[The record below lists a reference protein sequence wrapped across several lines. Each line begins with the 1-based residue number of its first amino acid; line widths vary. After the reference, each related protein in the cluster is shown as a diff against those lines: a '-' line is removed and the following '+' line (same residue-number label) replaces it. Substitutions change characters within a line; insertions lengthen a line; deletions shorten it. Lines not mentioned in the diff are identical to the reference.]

1 MAITTQKLSN
11 TQLGGRK
18 MKKNKTLLIIIA
30 VVAVIAVYGF
40 STYNGLVTREAE
52 VDNQWANVES
62 KLQRRYDLVPNLVSS
77 VEGSM
82 QQEKEVFG
90 DISEARSKMAGAST
104 VKETQDASNEMETA
118 LSRLLVVMENYP
130 ELKSNE
136 NVKTLM
142 TQLEGTENRI
152 SVERDRYNKAVKNYN
167 VSIKKFPKSLIAN
180 MSGFDQKDYFEATE
194 GAEKAPE
201 VKFNK

>member
-1 MAITTQKLSN
+1 
-11 TQLGGRK
+11 

-104 VKETQDASNEMETA
+104 VKETAAASTEMESA